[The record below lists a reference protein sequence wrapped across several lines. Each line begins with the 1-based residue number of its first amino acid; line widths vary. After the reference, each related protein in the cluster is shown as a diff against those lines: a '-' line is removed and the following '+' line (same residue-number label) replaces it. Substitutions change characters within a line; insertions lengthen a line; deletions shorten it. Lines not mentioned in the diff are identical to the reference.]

1 MSKITRKSYKRKK
14 IILGVSLFGGIGL
27 VSTGFAAWVLS
38 SSTTESKSSSLSVG
52 LVSDKNMSFS
62 NVNIHKTGAN
72 DDPVYHFEP
81 AKDDNTGR
89 VRYDGENYESLSLTV
104 DGTLSQVQNLGT
116 IKAIITVEGNA
127 ADTSADHRYPART
140 ATEAKAALDEA
151 ITKKY
156 VVAPTAYKTSET
168 LLWDEDYTE
177 AAKANYDNFV
187 ATIAGENDK
196 TMTFS
201 YEVAFAWGEAF
212 EGDNPSIY
220 FDGNGASVPQGTGAD
235 TYADGTVGGILNDLH
250 SLLDGIQL
258 KLTLTANP
266 N

>member
-38 SSTTESKSSSLSVG
+38 SSTTESKSASLSVG
-52 LVSDKNMSFS
+52 LVSDKNMTFS
-62 NVNIHKTGAN
+62 DVTIHKTGAN

-81 AKDDNTGR
+81 AKDDYTGR
-89 VRYDGENYESLSLTV
+89 VRSDGENVESLSLTV
-104 DGTLSQVQNLGT
+104 DGKLSQVQNLGE

-127 ADTSADHRYPART
+127 ADTSDLHRYPART
-140 ATEAKAALDEA
+140 AEEAKAALDLA
-151 ITKKY
+151 ISREY
-156 VVAPTAYKTSET
+156 VLAPTAYKTTET
-168 LLWDEDYTE
+168 TLWDKNYTDATKE
-177 AAKANYDNFV
+177 NYDNFV
-187 ATIAGENDK
+187 ATITGENDK

-201 YEVAFAWGEAF
+201 YEVAFKWGEAF
-212 EGDNPSIY
+212 NFINPSLY
-220 FDGNGASVPQGTGAD
+220 FDGAGVSVPQGTGSD
-235 TYADGTVGGILNDLH
+235 KFEDGTVGGYLNDLH

>member
-38 SSTTESKSSSLSVG
+38 SSTTESKSASLSVG

-62 NVNIHKTGAN
+62 DVTIHKTGAN

-81 AKDDNTGR
+81 AKDDYTGR
-89 VRYDGENYESLSLTV
+89 VRSDGQNVESLSLTV
-104 DGTLSQVQNLGT
+104 DGKLSQVQNLGE

-127 ADTSADHRYPART
+127 ADTSDLHRYPART

-168 LLWDEDYTE
+168 LLWDKDYTE
-177 AAKANYDNFV
+177 ATKANYDNFV

-201 YEVAFAWGEAF
+201 YEVAFAWGDAF
-212 EGDNPSIY
+212 KGVNPSIY
-220 FDGNGASVPQGTGAD
+220 FDGEGANVPQGTGTD
-235 TYADGTVGGILNDLH
+235 TYTDGTVGGYLNDLH